1 MPTQFTDLSAT
12 VMDIWRGVDD
22 DEDAPLEE
30 VELLELTWDISDS
43 EIIAVLETVADTD
56 QLLVAAAVAGCR
68 GLTAALSPL
77 LRLWR
82 SGITDEWLYEY
93 AIWAIPAIDP
103 QAFDDERQRQNLT
116 AFWIALSEYAARHV
130 AERGGYQMSLF

>member
-1 MPTQFTDLSAT
+1 MPTQFPALAAT
-12 VMDIWRGVDD
+12 VIDIWRGVDD

-30 VELLELTWDISDS
+30 VELLELTWDIPDS
-43 EIIAVLETVADTD
+43 EIAAVLETVSDTD

-82 SGITDEWLYEY
+82 SGITDELLYEY
-93 AIWAIPAIDP
+93 VLWAIAAIDP
-103 QAFDDERQRQNLT
+103 QVFDDERQRQNLT
-116 AFWIALSEYAARHV
+116 AFWIALSEYAAQAI